1 MGRSY
6 FKSTGS
12 DNKILEIILPHS
24 SITIAILDHNH
35 PKRACRWHRAMVMF
49 STVTQAILEVK
60 FLVDVAKE
68 VVDNAKEDVVGDAR
82 WE

>member
-1 MGRSY
+1 
-6 FKSTGS
+6 
-12 DNKILEIILPHS
+12 
-24 SITIAILDHNH
+24 
-35 PKRACRWHRAMVMF
+35 MVMF